1 MFSHGF
7 LKVASV
13 SPNIKAGDPFYNVK
27 QIISSLEEVSPKAS
41 FACFPELTVTGYSI
55 GDLVFQSYLY
65 DASIEA
71 IKYLLKNNPFK
82 GVIILGSIYKYND
95 IMYNCSFVI
104 QKNKILG
111 IVPKVF
117 LPHSKEFSEARWFN
131 SGSTIIN
138 DIDYCNFLGDKVPF
152 GKIIFTEKTENIKF
166 GVEICA
172 DLWAPISPHEDLY
185 ANGAMIIFNSSASND
200 YVGKEELRRLLTKS
214 ASYKW
219 NGAYVYSSTS
229 ASESTSEV
237 VFSGHKII
245 ASNGEIINESSSFS
259 SNDEIIYGDIDISYL
274 HYERVN
280 NSWFKQA
287 QDLLRDSS
295 FKEVYY
301 KLDEALDFEFEQKID
316 LHPFVPKTNDGFKRI
331 IDIQAAS
338 LYKRLDYIKTNKVV
352 IGISG
357 GLDSTLAL
365 LSTCYAFD
373 KYQLNRKNII
383 GVTMPTSNTSQ
394 QTLRIAHELMKK
406 LNITSRTINID
417 QDVIRALDNI
427 EHNRE
432 TKDTTY
438 ENVQARYRTYLLMNI
453 ANLNQ
458 AIVIGTADMS
468 EIALGWSTFNGDHM
482 AMYGLN
488 SGLTKTV
495 VRKTVKYY
503 KDIYPEISDL
513 LEEVLSLV
521 ISPELTSENQ
531 KTEDIIGKYTIND
544 FILFRFLHNG
554 DSPERIRYLLI
565 KFFTLSEEE
574 ADKYVN
580 NFYKRFFSQQFKR
593 LTMPEGVKVLN
604 ISLSP
609 RTEVKLNG
617 DIYFLDK

>member
-1 MFSHGF
+1 MYSHGF

-13 SPNIKAGDPFYNVK
+13 SPNIRAGDPFYNVK
-27 QIISSLEEVSPKAS
+27 KIIKSLDKVSPKAS
-41 FACFPELTVTGYSI
+41 FACFPELTITGYSI

-65 DASIEA
+65 EASIEA
-71 IKYLLKNNPFK
+71 IEYLLKNNPFK

-111 IVPKVF
+111 IVPKIF

-131 SGSTIIN
+131 SGASIIN
-138 DIDYCNFLGDKVPF
+138 EVDYCTFLGEEIPF
-152 GKIIFTEKTENIKF
+152 GKIIFTDKTERIKF
-166 GVEICA
+166 GVEVCA

-185 ANGAMIIFNSSASND
+185 ANGAMIVFNNSASNE

-245 ASNGEIINESSSFS
+245 AANGEIINESSSFS
-259 SNDEIIYGDIDISYL
+259 SDDEVIYGDIDIEYL
-274 HYERVN
+274 RFERAN
-280 NSWFKQA
+280 NSWLKQA
-287 QDLLRDSS
+287 QDMLRDPS

-301 KLDEALDFEFEQKID
+301 RLDEANDFDFEKKMD
-316 LHPFVPKTNDGFKRI
+316 LYPFIPKTSDGFRRI

-338 LYKRLDYIKTNKVV
+338 LFKRLDYIKTNKVV
-352 IGISG
+352 LGISG

-365 LSTCYAFD
+365 LSVCYTFD
-373 KYQLNRKNII
+373 KYEIDRKNII
-383 GVTMPTSNTSQ
+383 GVTMPTSNTSAK
-394 QTLRIAHELMKK
+394 TLEIAHELMKK
-406 LNITSRTINID
+406 LNITQRTINID
-417 QDVIRALDNI
+417 QDVMQALDNI
-427 EHNRE
+427 GHDRAA
-432 TKDTTY
+432 KDITY
-438 ENVQARYRTYLLMNI
+438 ENVQARYRTYLLMSI
-453 ANLNQ
+453 ANQSQ
-458 AIVIGTADMS
+458 AIVIGTSDMS

-495 VRKTVKYY
+495 VRKTVEYY
-503 KDIYPEISDL
+503 KDIYPETSEIL
-513 LEEVLSLV
+513 NEVLEMP
-521 ISPELTSENQ
+521 ISPELASKDQ

-554 DSPERIRYLLI
+554 DSPERIKYLLI
-565 KFFTLSEEE
+565 KFFYLSSEE
-574 ADKYVN
+574 ASKYVS

-617 DIYFLDK
+617 DIYFIEK